1 MNYKHSLLFPLADKT
16 LASIL
21 ANHEINALSAHF
33 ESDQDLYQQLF
44 GLGSAIESVH
54 NYFSNEFDLKLIGC
68 HYDLN
73 PRNILV
79 SEQKLLLADF
89 GLSRLRPDHSGS
101 RFDKGKGDYLAPE
114 CEPIE
119 KGTFGKGIVGRAS
132 DIWSFGCVLSE
143 VLTHKI
149 FGGRGVKAF
158 RAARKNKSLPF
169 FVQYQFHA
177 GGSEHPAVSHQLHV
191 LEGRLDA
198 SQRYLPRLIGE
209 MLQIDPLNR
218 PKASMTT
225 FCLFLQSQRILANLI
240 LETFA
245 ALMESSTALELAIEY
260 ERFQVWARSAT
271 FIDDD
276 TTDLAVPNRNAL
288 NWIRNSQQQF
298 GAIHTILKTL
308 HSEATSLRVALY
320 DSQAVMIKPL
330 YRPLRE
336 LVDKLWSVLP
346 TDTRRNLSRS
356 VDSRM
361 LSTDDFE
368 LLKKTSE
375 RFSTDPDYEDLALL
389 AAIKH
394 MTRELEDDTS
404 MKTRRLLRK
413 EPVPIER
420 SFGVHSL
427 GSIIDSRNASKQ
439 SVLIE
444 WRAYSAHWESQQVR
458 DEGYDRIE
466 AIAELFNRPELQLGL
481 HALQCIGYYH
491 ELARHAFGLIYA
503 FPESLPEHAQPVAL
517 RHLIRT
523 IHRPLLGELFHL
535 AGSIVHCVLNLHKT
549 KWLHKNISSYN
560 VIFFNTGLVQ
570 REESLKKTQQP
581 SLPQIPTPSPHRKQK
596 PSFLKR
602 HLTRTPSSRSHER
615 TGKSSERQSTP
626 KEPTSS
632 STSLIAAASTLE
644 VPFSDPASTG
654 FSSTL
659 DLKSFYLIGFNYS
672 RQNTPTALTQGPS
685 NDPHQIHYQHP
696 SYTLRASFRPRF
708 DYYSIGLVLL
718 EIGLW
723 RCLTD
728 LSDGNLDML
737 TPKEQ
742 QRLWL
747 DRVVP
752 RLGETMGATYRDA
765 VDWCLRY
772 GTEGNGEPGEQ
783 HDVQCEAIDYFEAYV
798 VSLLDSCHV

>member
-1 MNYKHSLLFPLADKT
+1 M
-16 LASIL
+16 
-21 ANHEINALSAHF
+21 
-33 ESDQDLYQQLF
+33 
-44 GLGSAIESVH
+44 
-54 NYFSNEFDLKLIGC
+54 IGC

-79 SEQKLLLADF
+79 SKQKLLLADF

-101 RFDKGKGDYLAPE
+101 RFDKGRGDYIAPE
-114 CEPIE
+114 CEPIV

-132 DIWSFGCVLSE
+132 DIWSFGCVLIE
-143 VLTHKI
+143 VLTHKM
-149 FGGRGVKAF
+149 FGGKGVKAF

-177 GGSEHPAVSHQLHV
+177 GGSEHPAVIHQLHV
-191 LEGRLDA
+191 LEGRLDR
-198 SQRYLPRLIGE
+198 SQRCLPRFIGE
-209 MLQIDPLNR
+209 MLQIDPSKR
-218 PKASMTT
+218 PNASATT
-225 FCLFLQSQRILANLI
+225 FRLFLQSQRTLANLI
-240 LETFA
+240 IEAFA
-245 ALMESSTALELAIEY
+245 TLKESSTVLELAIEY
-260 ERFQVWARSAT
+260 ERFQIWARSAT

-276 TTDLAVPNRNAL
+276 TTDLVVPSNNAL
-288 NWIRNSQQQF
+288 SWIWNSKQQF
-298 GAIHTILKTL
+298 DAIHTILKTL
-308 HSEATSLRVALY
+308 HSEVASLQAALHH
-320 DSQAVMIKPL
+320 SQAVVIKPL

-336 LVDKLWSVLP
+336 LVDKLWFVLP
-346 TDTRRNLSRS
+346 IDTRRNLSRS
-356 VDSRM
+356 LDSRM
-361 LSTDDFE
+361 LGSDDFE
-368 LLKKTSE
+368 ILRKTSE
-375 RFSTDPDYEDLALL
+375 RFSTDPDYENLALL

-394 MTRELEDDTS
+394 MTRELDDDTS
-404 MKTRRLLRK
+404 TKTRRLLRK

-420 SFGVHSL
+420 SFGTHSL
-427 GSIIDSRNASKQ
+427 GSIIASPNASKQ

-481 HALQCIGYYH
+481 HVLQCIGYYH

-503 FPESLPEHAQPVAL
+503 FPQGLPGHAQPITL
-517 RHLIRT
+517 RHIIRT
-523 IHRPLLGELFHL
+523 IHRPLLGEIFYL
-535 AGSIVHCVLNLHKT
+535 ARSIVHCVVNLHKT

-560 VIFFNTGLVQ
+560 IIFLNTGAPQ
-570 REESLKKTQQP
+570 REESPKKTQQP

-596 PSFLKR
+596 PSFLKK
-602 HLTRTPSSRSHER
+602 HLTKALSSRSNER
-615 TGKSSERQSTP
+615 RENPSEILSVP
-626 KEPTSS
+626 NSLTSS
-632 STSLIAAASTLE
+632 STSLMAAASTREL
-644 VPFSDPASTG
+644 PFSKSASTKI
-654 FSSTL
+654 SSTL

-685 NDPHQIHYQHP
+685 TDPRQIHYQHP

-723 RCLTD
+723 KCLTD
-728 LSDGNLDML
+728 LSNDNLDML

-752 RLGETMGATYRDA
+752 RLGEFMGETYRDA

-772 GTEGNGEPGEQ
+772 GTEGNGEAGDQ
-783 HDVQCEAIDYFEAYV
+783 DDVQREAIDHFEAYV
-798 VSLLDSCHV
+798 ASPMDYCRV